1 MPGTH
6 LHKAT
11 QMLMLN
17 LGHCFHN
24 TVKSMKEEGEVSVQ
38 KYSLII
44 NICFE
49 PEVTLN
55 YTVLL
60 FSNNSSMLTLTF
72 KVCNEL
78 LMNKVG

>member
-1 MPGTH
+1 
-6 LHKAT
+6 
-11 QMLMLN
+11 
-17 LGHCFHN
+17 
-24 TVKSMKEEGEVSVQ
+24 MKEEGEVSVQ